1 LGSAMSAV
9 RTRDRNAIIE
19 TLAHVVRHASQFPG
33 LSRASAI
40 DLVILATSWGLP
52 LEAAKAW
59 ARSPGSAGGWTWSAA
74 SMASG
79 HGSGV
84 TDLND
89 FVSEVARRAKIQP
102 RGTTSHVRG
111 RKVLIPPPTQ
121 KRSKT
126 KHRRGHV
133 PNTPKSKAE
142 TGLETGVKRAKRNE
156 PQPVPRPI
164 VVSRSEPR
172 LRGAQTPPRLLDHG
186 PEERNPN
193 RPAGWTTTDWINSK
207 S

>member
-59 ARSPGSAGGWTWSAA
+59 ARSPGSAGGWTWSAV

-79 HGSGV
+79 HGAGV
-84 TDLND
+84 VGLDE
-89 FVSEVARRAKIQP
+89 FVSEVARRAKVAAP
-102 RGTTSHVRG
+102 RAKARPRG
-111 RKVLIPPPTQ
+111 RKVLIPPPV
-121 KRSKT
+121 KKVP
-126 KHRRGHV
+126 KPKRRG
-133 PNTPKSKAE
+133 NDKLGKSKPSFSKAP
-142 TGLETGVKRAKRNE
+142 TVAAVSKRIK
-156 PQPVPRPI
+156 PQPLPRPS

-172 LRGAQTPPRLLDHG
+172 LRGAQKPPRLLDHG